1 MTGAVEREIE
11 RLRDDPVFRVEV
23 AQRAGRFGP
32 RTTEREAARCRLI
45 DDSSYF
51 TSLEVAQLVERGRLR
66 DAAVLWGGLRLAD
79 ALPAAGELNATARC
93 WHAASLAVPG
103 TRYTPCRS
111 CRRAWR
117 RRELLLFIHGV
128 EVAAGRR
135 LPHLL
140 PGNYDSRF
148 R

>member
-1 MTGAVEREIE
+1 MTAIVEREIE
-11 RLRDDPVFRVEV
+11 RLQDDPAFRAEV
-23 AQRAGRFGP
+23 ARRAARFGP

-66 DAAVLWGGLRLAD
+66 EAAVLWGGLRLAD
-79 ALPAAGELNATARC
+79 ALPAAGELNETERC
-93 WHAASLAVPG
+93 WHGASLS